1 MNMRSST
8 LMTFKERMMRELII
22 CVCLLGC
29 FSVANANN
37 IEQSKEVKIVHND
50 DSVILH
56 KKIYQLEKR
65 IERLEELLKKEDK

>member
-1 MNMRSST
+1 MNITSLI

-29 FSVANANN
+29 FGVANANN
-37 IEQSKEVKIVHND
+37 VEQPKEVKIVHND
-50 DSVILH
+50 DSVVLH

>member
-1 MNMRSST
+1 MRSST

-37 IEQSKEVKIVHND
+37 VEQPKDIKIVHND
-50 DSVILH
+50 DSIILH

>member
-1 MNMRSST
+1 
-8 LMTFKERMMRELII
+8 MTFKERMMRELII
-22 CVCLLGC
+22 CLCLLGC

-37 IEQSKEVKIVHND
+37 VEQPKEVKIVHND
-50 DSVILH
+50 DSVALH

>member
-1 MNMRSST
+1 MM
-8 LMTFKERMMRELII
+8 FKERMMRELII

>member
-1 MNMRSST
+1 
-8 LMTFKERMMRELII
+8 MTFKERMMRELII
-22 CVCLLGC
+22 CICLIGC
-29 FSVANANN
+29 FSIANANN
-37 IEQSKEVKIVHND
+37 IEQPKDVKIVHND

>member
-1 MNMRSST
+1 MRSST
-8 LMTFKERMMRELII
+8 LMTFKEKMMREFII
-22 CVCLLGC
+22 CVYLLGC
-29 FSVANANN
+29 FSIANANN
-37 IEQSKEVKIVHND
+37 IEQPKEVKIVHND

>member
-1 MNMRSST
+1 MRSST

-22 CVCLLGC
+22 CICLIGC
-29 FSVANANN
+29 FSIANANN
-37 IEQSKEVKIVHND
+37 IEQPKDVKIVHND

>member
-1 MNMRSST
+1 
-8 LMTFKERMMRELII
+8 MRELII

-29 FSVANANN
+29 FSIANANN
-37 IEQSKEVKIVHND
+37 IEQSKDIKIVHND

>member
-1 MNMRSST
+1 
-8 LMTFKERMMRELII
+8 MRELII
-22 CVCLLGC
+22 CAVLIGC

-37 IEQSKEVKIVHND
+37 IEQSKDIKIVHND

>member
-1 MNMRSST
+1 
-8 LMTFKERMMRELII
+8 MRELII

-29 FSVANANN
+29 FSVSNANN
-37 IEQSKEVKIVHND
+37 VEQPKDVKIVHND
-50 DSVILH
+50 DNVILH

>member
-1 MNMRSST
+1 
-8 LMTFKERMMRELII
+8 MRELII

-29 FSVANANN
+29 FSIANANN

-65 IERLEELLKKEDK
+65 IERLEELVKKEGK

>member
-1 MNMRSST
+1 MRSST

-29 FSVANANN
+29 FSIANANN
-37 IEQSKEVKIVHND
+37 VEQPKDVKLIHND

-65 IERLEELLKKEDK
+65 VERLEELLKKEGK

>member
-29 FSVANANN
+29 FGIANANN
-37 IEQSKEVKIVHND
+37 VEQPKEVKIVHND
-50 DSVILH
+50 DSIILH

-65 IERLEELLKKEDK
+65 IERLEELLKKEGK

>member
-1 MNMRSST
+1 
-8 LMTFKERMMRELII
+8 MRELII

-29 FSVANANN
+29 FSVANTNT

-65 IERLEELLKKEDK
+65 IERLEELLKKEGK

>member
-8 LMTFKERMMRELII
+8 LTIFKERMMRELII
-22 CVCLLGC
+22 CACLICC
-29 FSVANANN
+29 FGVANANN
-37 IEQSKEVKIVHND
+37 VEQPKEVKIVHNN

-65 IERLEELLKKEDK
+65 IERLEEILKKEDK

>member
-1 MNMRSST
+1 
-8 LMTFKERMMRELII
+8 MRELII

-29 FSVANANN
+29 FSIVNANN
-37 IEQSKEVKIVHND
+37 VEPPKEVKIVHND

-65 IERLEELLKKEDK
+65 IERLEELLKKEGK